1 MASSSKNGNAKIN
14 RVETTAECL
23 SDRGGLALFARYLTA
38 IEIAPLLDRWFG
50 SLRKNRKGLTVLELF
65 HQLLCFF
72 ADGTS
77 FHLTRFDELAADP
90 GYAASIETPESGM
103 ASSHQI
109 KRFCSAFS
117 FVRNFLFR
125 KVLQRLFLWRLRIQE
140 PSVIVVDMDTM
151 VMDND
156 EAEARQGVQPT
167 YKKVKGFQ
175 PLQMTWG
182 RYVVDAVFRGGKK
195 HSNHGKTVVEMAR
208 HMVELIRKSY
218 RADVP
223 IVVTLDAGFFDQENF
238 AVFEELGIGY
248 ICGGKLYV
256 DLQEFAAECPES
268 NWTVHENPTNQQQW
282 EVLPFGNTRGTWK
295 RFRRALYCR
304 PLAEDGQYLFR
315 FARPET
321 VLYTNLGMG
330 FPIDEQLQKAGLR
343 NWLTDTGVLE
353 RYHARGGNELVHR
366 ALKDF
371 GTEQLPFKR
380 FESNTAFY
388 YTMVMAFNLFE
399 AFKDDVASEVIPV
412 TSYATTVRRKL
423 FDLAAKLVRSS
434 GQITLKVTQAVW
446 SRLDFGR
453 LWQRANLRPVVA
465 LQ

>member
-1 MASSSKNGNAKIN
+1 MASTSKNGNARIN
-14 RVETTAECL
+14 RVATTAECL
-23 SDRGGLALFARYLTA
+23 ADRGGLALFARYLTS
-38 IEIAPLLDRWFG
+38 IEIAPLWERWFG
-50 SLRKNRKGLTVLELF
+50 SLRKNRKGLTVIELF
-65 HQLLCFF
+65 HQLVCFF

-90 GYAASIETPESGM
+90 GYAATIEIPVSRM

-109 KRFCSAFS
+109 KRFCGAFS

-125 KVLQRLFLWRLRIQE
+125 KVLQRLFFWRLHLQE
-140 PSVIVVDMDTM
+140 PPVIVLDVDTM
-151 VMDND
+151 VLDND
-156 EAEARQGVQPT
+156 EAEVREGVQPT
-167 YKKVKGFQ
+167 YKKVTGFQ

-182 RYVVDAVFRGGKK
+182 RYLVDAVFRGGKK
-195 HSNHGKTVVEMAR
+195 HSNHGKTVVEMVR
-208 HMVELIRKSY
+208 HMVELIRKNY

-223 IVVTLDAGFFDQENF
+223 IVVTLDAGFFDQKNF

-256 DLQEFAAECPES
+256 DLQEFAARCPES
-268 NWTVHENPTNQQQW
+268 NWTVHENPANQQQW
-282 EVLPFGNTRGTWK
+282 EVLPFGDCRGSWK

-304 PLAEDGQYLFR
+304 PLGEDGQYLFR

-330 FPIDEQLQKAGLR
+330 FAVDEQLRKAGVA
-343 NWLTDTGVLE
+343 NWLSDAGVLE
-353 RYHARGGNELVHR
+353 RYHARGANELVHR

-388 YTMVMAFNLFE
+388 YTMVIAFNLFE
-399 AFKDDVASEVIPV
+399 TFKEDVASQVVPV

-423 FDLAAKLVRSS
+423 FDLAAKVVRGS
-434 GQITLKVTQAVW
+434 GQITLKVTEAVW
-446 SRLDFGR
+446 SRLDFGT
-453 LWQRANLRPVVA
+453 LWQRANSRPVVA
-465 LQ
+465 LL